1 MKCSFFYKK
10 EKVEC
15 ITYKFSYAIW
25 TNNRCVYK
33 SKWKKPF
40 ISIKNKTKK
49 NKNELFSS
57 HSNGT
62 HKLEWNTQ
70 IVVQNK
76 QNKK

>member
-1 MKCSFFYKK
+1 MELLIKRTLMKCSFFYKK

-49 NKNELFSS
+49 TKTNFFPLIQTELIS
-57 HSNGT
+57 
-62 HKLEWNTQ
+62 
-70 IVVQNK
+70 
-76 QNKK
+76 